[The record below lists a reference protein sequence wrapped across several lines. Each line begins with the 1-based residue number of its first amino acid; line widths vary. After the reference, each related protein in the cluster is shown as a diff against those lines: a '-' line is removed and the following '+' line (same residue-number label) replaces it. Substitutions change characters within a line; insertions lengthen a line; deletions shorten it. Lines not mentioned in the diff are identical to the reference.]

1 MKFLTVKKIII
12 KEFVKDKPV
21 IHHITLDIS
30 FLALVFFYFMLLSPD
45 QNEKC
50 PFKAYHFCL

>member
-12 KEFVKDKPV
+12 KEFVKDKPI

-30 FLALVFFYFMLLSPD
+30 LLALLFFDFILLSPD
-45 QNEKC
+45 QKEKC
-50 PFKAYHFCL
+50 PFKPHPFCL